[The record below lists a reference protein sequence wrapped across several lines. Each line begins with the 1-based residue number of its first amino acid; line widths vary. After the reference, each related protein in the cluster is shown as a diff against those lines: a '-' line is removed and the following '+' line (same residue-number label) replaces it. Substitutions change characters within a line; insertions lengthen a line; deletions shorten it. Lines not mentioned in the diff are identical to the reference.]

1 MKIIYDGIINSLQ
14 RTGGIT
20 IYFKELVTRLPE
32 RYFDWYS
39 YDVKL
44 GDIGVDGIELKSRLL
59 ERYRDFSIKNVSDKS
74 PDIFHSSYYRLPD
87 FDIPIVTTVHDFT
100 YEKFVNGPAK
110 WVHSWQKKR
119 AVNNSDLII
128 CVSENTAKD
137 LQKYCSVSSKKIR
150 IVHNGVSEK
159 YHSITTVTSYTNKVI
174 FVGARGGY
182 KNFDIAVKAISKTPH
197 LELSVV
203 GGGAFTSK
211 ELSLLNHYLP
221 GRYHG
226 LGRLSDEALNE
237 AYNSAYALLYPSSY
251 EGFGIPILEAM
262 SAGCPVISVNVSSI
276 PEVAGDAAI
285 LVQKPTVDELV
296 DGLLAVESERSK
308 LIGYG
313 MKQAA
318 KFSWDKCYQET
329 LDVYK
334 ELNK

>member
-1 MKIIYDGIINSLQ
+1 IIYDGIINSLQ
-14 RTGGIT
+14 NMGGVT
-20 IYFKELVTRLPE
+20 VYFSELVSRLPATDF
-32 RYFDWYS
+32 YWYS
-39 YDVKL
+39 YADEISGFGVGNVK
-44 GDIGVDGIELKSRLL
+44 IKSRLL
-59 ERYRDFSIKNVSDKS
+59 ERYRNFSLDTINYNSLSV
-74 PDIFHSSYYRLPD
+74 FHSSYYRLPD

-110 WVHSWQKKR
+110 WVHSWQKNR

-137 LQKYCSVSSKKIR
+137 LQMYCSVPSNKIR
-150 IVHNGVSEK
+150 VIYNGVSDK
-159 YHSITTVTSYTNKVI
+159 YHYIKGVKITTNKVI

-285 LVQKPTVDELV
+285 LVQKPTIDELV